1 MEGQHALWQGLSEP
15 YKHTIRSFLVYFHTQ
30 LLHHTT
36 KRFDFCN
43 GSVGAPMKGFSYR
56 HPGAFSKQD
65 LKGCM

>member
-1 MEGQHALWQGLSEP
+1 MHGRYDIVEGQHALWHNVSEP

-43 GSVGAPMKGFSYR
+43 GSVGAPCPCK
-56 HPGAFSKQD
+56 PQTTCPAE
-65 LKGCM
+65 